1 MARRFIVKE
10 ENIKSINENDII
22 IFGDEVKHIQVLR
35 KDVGDIITV
44 NEGVYQIEEMKR
56 DSIKLKFIDEAP
68 EIGVPITDITLYI
81 ALLKTDKLDLVVQKA
96 VEIGVKKIVL
106 FTSSNVVVKLDEKN
120 KIKRVEKLQKI
131 AQEACKQCG
140 RTDSVEVEGVL
151 NFKELQNEIQNRK
164 VTLFAYEASQEA
176 LRKEL
181 NSIKQNNITE
191 IGVIIGA
198 EGGFTPKEADELKSI
213 EKVKCVSLGTRIL
226 RAETAAINLVSIV
239 VYEMEE

>member
-1 MARRFIVKE
+1 MARRFIVME
-10 ENIKSINENDII
+10 ENIKNVDENGII

-35 KDVGDIITV
+35 KDVGDTITV
-44 NEGVYQIEEMKR
+44 NENMYQIEEMKR
-56 DSIKLKFIDEAP
+56 DSIKLKFVDKAP
-68 EIGVPITDITLYI
+68 KIGVPITDITLY
-81 ALLKTDKLDLVVQKA
+81 
-96 VEIGVKKIVL
+96 IGVKKIVL

-151 NFKELQNEIQNRK
+151 SFKELETEIQNRK

-198 EGGFTPKEADELKSI
+198 EGGFTPKEADELKSV
-213 EKVKCVSLGTRIL
+213 ENVKCVSLGTRIL

-239 VYEMEE
+239 IYEMEE